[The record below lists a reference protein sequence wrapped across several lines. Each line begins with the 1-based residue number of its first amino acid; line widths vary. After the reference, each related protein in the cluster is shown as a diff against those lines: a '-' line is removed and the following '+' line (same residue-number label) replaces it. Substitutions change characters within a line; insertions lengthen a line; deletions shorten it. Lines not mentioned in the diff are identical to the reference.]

1 MTKSGRFQVK
11 LGDREKCIKSDSL
24 PLKLLSNDAF
34 FLTNSHWGNL
44 WGDFKHLSR
53 EEGEAKQY
61 VKEPRTYTSVSLI
74 RRRDIRLAK

>member
-24 PLKLLSNDAF
+24 LLKLRSDDAF

-44 WGDFKHLSR
+44 RGDFKHLSR
-53 EEGEAKQY
+53 EEREAKQY
-61 VKEPRTYTSVSLI
+61 VKESRTDTLVNLI
-74 RRRDIRLAK
+74 KRRDIRLAK